1 MLFLLS
7 PAKTLDYDTPVPR
20 TVHIPTDLLL
30 ALDRRR
36 FNALEEI
43 FRFHGVYSNAKLKC
57 DVPEFRCAMPY
68 EEGVRR
74 TVAYMDQHKK
84 IAPFTS
90 DPQEDH
96 LVELWDR
103 LTGEMAKFYLA
114 NP

>member
-1 MLFLLS
+1 
-7 PAKTLDYDTPVPR
+7 VPR

-43 FRFHGVYSNAKLKC
+43 FRFHGVYSNAKLKR